1 MKLNGRAL
9 AKKVFLSLRA
19 ELEESTS
26 KPGLAVV
33 LIGEDPASQVY
44 VSRKH
49 KRAARLGF
57 HQETHNYIGCF

>member
-49 KRAARLGF
+49 KPLRATF
-57 HQETHNYIGCF
+57 THGKIF